1 MKLVIDIPKEMIEAA
16 KTDLWCGSPTLG
28 YAIRHG
34 TQYEDQPLGE
44 WIPLKYNDDEKVTH
58 TNFPDEL
65 DGSWVLVTDGK
76 MISVERIKKDIP
88 DDHFFPNG
96 RWFELNDVI
105 AWMPL
110 PKPYEKEGEQNDEC

>member
-1 MKLVIDIPKEMIEAA
+1 MNADNVNKIICKAYSKGLD
-16 KTDLWCGSPTLG
+16 DGL
-28 YAIRHG
+28 AIARSH
-34 TQYEDQPLGE
+34 

-76 MISVERIKKDIP
+76 TISVERIKKDIP
-88 DDHFFPNG
+88 DDHFFPSG

-105 AWMPL
+105 AWMPI
-110 PKPYEKEGEQNDEC
+110 PKPYEKEGEQNDRQ